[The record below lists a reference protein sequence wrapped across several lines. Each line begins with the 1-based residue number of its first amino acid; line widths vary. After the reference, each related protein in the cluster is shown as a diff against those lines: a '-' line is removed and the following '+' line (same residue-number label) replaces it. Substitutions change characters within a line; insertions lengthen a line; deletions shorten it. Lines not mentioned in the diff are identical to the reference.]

1 MIIVKI
7 DVECSDRDYTRLCNQ
22 AENDSVFKACG
33 NPDKKWLMLRFA
45 TENQKLKWL
54 NDWINMEEAK

>member
-22 AENDSVFKACG
+22 AENDSVFKA
-33 NPDKKWLMLRFA
+33 
-45 TENQKLKWL
+45 
-54 NDWINMEEAK
+54 